1 MLETE
6 NCLDAPLWCS
16 CQLPF
21 FLVYFWC
28 ILGVSYMNHIF
39 TQIVKLAALNM
50 YIPDPM
56 TTSLQKVKVVE
67 GGKLSAKPVLNC
79 PLPCW
84 GAEPKLQAVLQLKQG
99 GAHQVTQTQT
109 KLSPTRPVR
118 SQKAKLH
125 LRLSDKRGSTYKMWR
140 WCFSLSQLNVVQTG
154 DQLLQVVVVTSY
166 ISDIRWEEKI
176 SGAIKR

>member
-1 MLETE
+1 
-6 NCLDAPLWCS
+6 
-16 CQLPF
+16 
-21 FLVYFWC
+21 
-28 ILGVSYMNHIF
+28 MNHIF

-109 KLSPTRPVR
+109 KIPPTRPVR

-125 LRLSDKRGSTYKMWR
+125 LTKEGIITKCEDDA
-140 WCFSLSQLNVVQTG
+140 SQLNVVQTG
-154 DQLLQVVVVTSY
+154 DQLLQVVVVTS
-166 ISDIRWEEKI
+166 
-176 SGAIKR
+176 

>member
-1 MLETE
+1 MFETE
-6 NCLDAPLWCS
+6 NRLDPPLWCS

-21 FLVYFWC
+21 FLAYFWC

-67 GGKLSAKPVLNC
+67 GGKLSAKPVLSTA
-79 PLPCW
+79 LLSRS
-84 GAEPKLQAVLQLKQG
+84 AEPKLQAVLQLKQG

-109 KLSPTRPVR
+109 KLPPTRPVR

-125 LRLSDKRGSTYKMWR
+125 LRLSDKRGNNYKMWR
-140 WCFSLSQLNVVQTG
+140 WCFSAERCANRWPAAAGSCG
-154 DQLLQVVVVTSY
+154 DII

-176 SGAIKR
+176 SGVIKR

>member
-1 MLETE
+1 MFETE
-6 NCLDAPLWCS
+6 NRLDPPLWCS

-21 FLVYFWC
+21 FLAYFWC

-50 YIPDPM
+50 YIPDPLA
-56 TTSLQKVKVVE
+56 TSLKKKVKVVE

-79 PLPCW
+79 PLPYW
-84 GAEPKLQAVLQLKQG
+84 GAEPELQAVLQLKQG

-109 KLSPTRPVR
+109 KIPPTRPVR

-140 WCFSLSQLNVVQTG
+140 WCFSAERCANRWPAAAGSCG
-154 DQLLQVVVVTSY
+154 DII
-166 ISDIRWEEKI
+166 ISDTRWEEKI
-176 SGAIKR
+176 SGVIKR

>member
-1 MLETE
+1 
-6 NCLDAPLWCS
+6 
-16 CQLPF
+16 
-21 FLVYFWC
+21 
-28 ILGVSYMNHIF
+28 MNHIF

-67 GGKLSAKPVLNC
+67 GGKLSAKPVLSTA
-79 PLPCW
+79 LL

-109 KLSPTRPVR
+109 KIPPTRPVR

-125 LRLSDKRGSTYKMWR
+125 LRLSDKRGSTYKM
-140 WCFSLSQLNVVQTG
+140 
-154 DQLLQVVVVTSY
+154 
-166 ISDIRWEEKI
+166 
-176 SGAIKR
+176 

>member
-1 MLETE
+1 MIETE
-6 NCLDAPLWCS
+6 NRLDAPLWCS

-21 FLVYFWC
+21 FLVYSGC
-28 ILGVSYMNHIF
+28 ILYEP
-39 TQIVKLAALNM
+39 
-50 YIPDPM
+50 YIYTNSQVGSTKYVYSRSNDNIPA
-56 TTSLQKVKVVE
+56 KVKVVE

-79 PLPCW
+79 PLPSW

-109 KLSPTRPVR
+109 KIPPTRPVR

-154 DQLLQVVVVTSY
+154 DQLLQVVVVTS
-166 ISDIRWEEKI
+166 
-176 SGAIKR
+176 